1 MKNCLL
7 RRKFRFRSMHR
18 ARISARKFLELT
30 IASYWWPW
38 SHSICVNDAFIIAMI
53 QRKEGTMLS
62 MMMAIGYGEPALGMQ
77 MRFFTLPPHILLGL
91 LECPPHSMSQS
102 TRLSFSSTTKYAEGT
117 LCCYFC
123 ARFVGTPWGTIG
135 ARTGFYSQ
143 KQSQTPPQSRT
154 RLRLHKAVVSVAACS
169 HVRHL

>member
-1 MKNCLL
+1 
-7 RRKFRFRSMHR
+7 
-18 ARISARKFLELT
+18 
-30 IASYWWPW
+30 
-38 SHSICVNDAFIIAMI
+38 
-53 QRKEGTMLS
+53 MLS
-62 MMMAIGYGEPALGMQ
+62 MMMAIGYGERALGMQ